1 MGGTVGNVEKLFPYA
16 DISAKARLYNDKRIE
31 TYLNLTNFTF
41 TFYTDSFFG
50 LLGNYIWF
58 AKGSRHLNSSLYS
71 EAKV

>member
-1 MGGTVGNVEKLFPYA
+1 MGGTVGKVEKPFLYA
-16 DISAKARLYNDKRIE
+16 DISAKARLCNDKWIE
-31 TYLNLTNFTF
+31 TYPNLTNFTF
-41 TFYTDSFFG
+41 ILYTDSFFG